1 MSRRVQSPAKRKLGV
16 MVSLDQETLG
26 KLDAFA
32 AEVGLTRSKLLR
44 EMIDEMLE
52 RRDEKRWL
60 AESAAAELAE
70 EDVPWEE
77 VKQELGL

>member
-1 MSRRVQSPAKRKLGV
+1 MPRNVQSPAKRKLGV

-26 KLDAFA
+26 KLDAAA
-32 AEVGLTRSKLLR
+32 AEVGLSRSRLLR

-52 RRDEKRWL
+52 RGDEKRWL

-70 EDVPWEE
+70 EDVAWEE
-77 VKQELGL
+77 VRQELGL

>member
-1 MSRRVQSPAKRKLGV
+1 MARNVQSPAKRKLGV

-26 KLDAFA
+26 KLDAAA
-32 AEVGLTRSKLLR
+32 AEAGLSRSKFLR

-60 AESAAAELAE
+60 HELAAAELAE